1 MPVSR
6 AGSAKSIPRLLVV
19 SDAAIA
25 DVDQLPGSVRALID
39 AAGELFVV
47 TPNLPGRIS
56 WLADDLDASREVIR

>member
-1 MPVSR
+1 
-6 AGSAKSIPRLLVV
+6 LVV